1 MKNQHMVAV
10 GILVA
15 VTAWMVIP
23 RGNDS
28 IEESSQ
34 TPQRQVAA
42 VSEGGS
48 PAENPNT
55 MTVRARRV
63 SQETYVERIRVR
75 GRTEAFRHVQVR
87 AEQAGRIISEPVP
100 RGARVSAGDVLC
112 EIAVDD
118 RDDSLAEAI
127 ARRDQAQMEYEAS
140 VDLQRRDLQSEIAVS
155 QLKAAVESAQTAVT
169 RAELALANT
178 RMLAPYDGVVETR
191 TVEVGDLLNV
201 GDVCASVLDNE
212 PMLLIGL
219 VPEQQVDRVE
229 VGARVQG
236 ELLGGQRI
244 SGTVTFLAS
253 SADPISRSY
262 RMEVTVDPGKTQ
274 IRSGITTEMQVDSD
288 ELQAHRIPPSALS
301 LDDAGEIGVKLID
314 SNNEVY
320 FQNVSIIGDE
330 TNQIDPGIWVTG
342 LNGSVTLITLGQEIV
357 FPGQRVD
364 ANFEWAEQRTAQR

>member
-1 MKNQHMVAV
+1 
-10 GILVA
+10 
-15 VTAWMVIP
+15 
-23 RGNDS
+23 
-28 IEESSQ
+28 
-34 TPQRQVAA
+34 
-42 VSEGGS
+42 
-48 PAENPNT
+48 
-55 MTVRARRV
+55 
-63 SQETYVERIRVR
+63 
-75 GRTEAFRHVQVR
+75 
-87 AEQAGRIISEPVP
+87 
-100 RGARVSAGDVLC
+100 
-112 EIAVDD
+112 
-118 RDDSLAEAI
+118 
-127 ARRDQAQMEYEAS
+127 MEYEAS